1 MKRSSLNHV
10 YRVVWNVALQVW
22 QAVSEITKGKT
33 KTNSRGSAKLT
44 TLGQLFAGAGWL
56 LVGGIAFADLPQGGQ
71 VAAGSASIE
80 SDSNSMMVRQSS
92 DRVAIDWQGYNIGE
106 GNRVEYLQP
115 SSSSVALNRVL
126 GGDPSQIRGSLV
138 ANGRVFLVNPNGIVF
153 GERSVVDVAGLVAS
167 TLNISNEDFMAGN
180 YTFSGSSAGVIVN
193 QGNVVARPGGFVV
206 MIAAKMENVGRLNA
220 EGGDILL
227 GAGQRVRL
235 DLGGPV
241 AIEVEGPVVDAYI
254 NNGGII
260 QADGGN
266 IVMTVEAA
274 DQLASLAINNT
285 GIIQA
290 RGIGTGDGGTI
301 RLSGGHGAIAN
312 SHIIDASAADGV
324 GGSVELTAAQITL
337 AAGSLID
344 ASGGTAGGEVRL
356 QAPEVNLEREA
367 RVDISQTAPAEAA
380 DTELPAQSDESAG
393 KFAVQA
399 EQLRITQAHIDASGV
414 VSGGSIE
421 IVAAEQTIADSLL
434 DSSGA
439 LAAGRISLT
448 APRRAPEQPQQPQQ
462 PPAPAPA
469 PTTIVVSQSALR
481 ANATNGDGGE
491 IAVTA
496 DDLEFTGHNSLT
508 ADGASGGGDIKI
520 GGGYKGQDSTLA
532 NAQQT
537 ILSAETAV
545 SASATER
552 GDGGEVIVWA
562 DGDTFFAGHI
572 AAKGG
577 ALGGDGGFAEVSGK
591 GRLAFV
597 GSVDLTAAQG
607 ATGALLLDP
616 YNLTISTAADTSMS
630 GFDAAGDDSVLNVTT
645 LQNAL
650 TGANVTVSTGSS
662 GSQTGD
668 ITVADSISWGS
679 ASTLTL
685 QAAGGITL
693 AADKSIS
700 SFDGGLTLAAGTG
713 GVLQQTGSA
722 LRIGGAVA
730 ASTVSGDITLDSAL
744 NSFSG
749 TVSATTGDG
758 DIALAN
764 SRELKLGNISAAGAG
779 KGLVTLS
786 TATDSNASI
795 VSSGSLAA
803 VTLIAATDG
812 GGSITLADV
821 DGDLTIES
829 LTAQGNITLGN
840 SDTGTLTL
848 DGNGDATDEIAVING
863 KARFEIYGSGTVALT
878 ASDIIINDDI
888 RTEGGN
894 IDFTTT
900 TGAITSAADADIVTS
915 SLASTGTTSGRV
927 RLTAA
932 NGMLVNNITT
942 AGSDNLNGVGAN
954 AADVFLTALD
964 GALSVANIIASG
976 GSAVTTYTIGGTTVN
991 SAADTPANRNGGN
1004 AGVIVINAVG
1014 DGSDGDDIIL
1024 NGNLTTAGGSAVGTS
1039 DTGLG
1044 GYINIKSALVV
1055 SGDRS
1060 ITTGSTVGD
1069 VEFDSALD
1077 SNGDA
1082 SSHGLTISTGSGDV
1096 SMHGVIG
1103 GVEALDFLHITANTF
1118 IKLDENVSL
1127 NNQDTANG
1135 SEGLKLTAGAV
1146 YLGDPTDAGSVT
1158 IDTEVGNGTV
1168 DINANMT
1175 WLREDTVFTR
1185 GSGAID
1191 ISADLASEGSEQND
1205 LTVNG
1210 SSGGVFS
1217 VGDDVGVAGRLG
1229 DILFESGTDVSM
1241 RNRIVA
1247 GSFVALN
1254 NTGKFNLAVNRSS
1267 GAYQDYNRIGGFQI
1281 ATTGTANNLADD
1293 EDIKIYSNITLT
1305 ADTAPLSI
1313 TAHNGVVTV
1322 GEANRNITITM
1333 SAVDGDVTLL
1343 SGSGQLTVNN
1353 TDIDTGGG
1361 DLSLTGTG
1369 VFQWSQ
1375 DVNGYGSYTGSDI
1388 DVGSGKIR
1396 VDGNGG
1402 LIDLN
1407 GTFATTDADSAGT
1420 KAAIIHDAS
1429 AVNIN
1434 SLTAQS
1440 GTLRIGE
1447 MVGDPAAADVI
1458 GSISQNAP
1466 GAIVSKIDIKTLEAF
1481 AGDSIAITSGA
1492 NIIDT
1497 LGNFSLGGSLA
1508 VHAIGRASGMALI
1521 GDITATDVS
1530 IKTGNGSLE
1539 LGTYNITSTSGNIW
1553 LQGSGINQS
1562 AGAVVNSA
1570 GTVTLYGNDYRTVY
1584 NSFDPSSWTSSYGT
1598 ANLQGQIIAA
1608 STANE
1613 SVTFANITN
1622 LVLPSM
1628 EIGTAGNRGGLR
1640 LGVNNSNY
1648 ISGAVTQSAAEQDKL
1663 LVSQVSG
1670 YTNSSITLDN
1680 ALNEID
1686 SLGHFQRGGDLIIV
1700 DSAGGLTL
1708 NGSAWYHHNN
1718 QPSNSD
1724 VAITT
1729 PGLLAL
1735 GSHDIRGAAVTL
1747 TAGSALTSS
1756 DNAITSSSGSYISA
1770 GGGVGNLVLDGGG
1783 ANIALSGQLDQ
1794 SNHYN
1799 HISYE
1804 AFTDVYAVSM
1814 VAGGEIIVKNAH
1826 NVALANVFANRSD
1839 GKLVLGQSDAAITGE
1854 VTTSGQ
1860 IDLFELS
1867 GYIVGDNASLTM
1879 ASDYIRQL
1887 GDITAENGISIT
1899 DNKTGLVV
1907 AGNLVA
1913 DNNAAGITLTT
1924 GTSGITLSR
1933 YSAGSAAAPTDTR
1946 LSSSLGSSMLAG
1958 GAGVEMISNQDLRLN
1973 GSIETTG
1980 GVELRASRLYSLTDP
1995 STFAETGKILLN
2007 GDITSGEGGLGLNA
2021 GYNIL
2026 QNEGLSD
2033 GQAAGVITT
2042 TGAVYGLN
2050 ASGEATQNVS
2060 NLAARKQIS
2069 LDGDNHIA
2077 ALGAFFLGK
2086 IEGDS
2091 PAGGDF
2097 IVNDV
2102 SGGLALTGSITNQYQ
2117 NVTISTAGGQLDLAT
2132 HSITA
2137 GNLDVYGKN
2146 IILTGRGIT
2155 QDSSAPGVL
2164 SVNGTTVNRGGNIEL
2179 IGHDGSRDVDDNLVA
2194 EGAGDITL
2202 YGTLQTQNDGSE
2214 AIIIRGAKD
2223 VVLPNVQ
2230 ILHDGVIKGRL
2241 SLGTGTELDQLI
2253 SGNIS
2258 QGAGTAIQ
2266 VADLKVAAGGS
2277 VVLTSSDNSIEE
2289 LVSGLSGD
2297 NAGLDFDFDLYDKTG
2312 GLRVAGDVQSAGG
2325 VRIATFVDPDN
2336 AATLI
2341 LDDNDILA
2349 NGDIAL
2355 LGKGV
2360 TQTTNGVIDA
2370 QSGTITLDGG
2380 DSVLTLLGSVETDN
2394 SSATAVVMQNASTVT
2409 LNSVKAQQGTLVL
2422 GGSDEGDEISE
2433 SVTQTTDSVIEAKT
2447 LAANVGVLTLNRN
2460 NLIDQ
2465 LGTITASGTLQ
2476 IVDVGGDAGATGLE
2490 FVGDVSA
2497 AGTTTIKSTDGAIRL
2512 GDFDLT
2518 VGTTTDSLFSG
2529 EALTLDGVGL
2539 AQNYQSAIADETAT
2553 PSLSAVRSGAATLK
2567 GGSGSILLGSADNDF
2582 GAQVTPTASGA
2593 QVFIRDV
2600 NDLNLASLASI
2611 SNATPNN
2618 TSITAIAGKALSLST
2633 GALETAGGSVDL
2645 RSLDG
2650 DLATPGAITTG
2661 SGNVTL
2667 FASGTLSLNNGVNS
2681 ASGNLSVTGDQI
2693 THNSGLL
2700 SLATGGAGTI
2710 DVTATGSGGLFMST
2724 NYKYQS
2730 DTGTVTINSAGASD
2744 LANIVT
2750 NGALVVRSSGA
2761 ITQSVSSSSL
2771 SAASL
2776 DVQATNNADITLDNA
2791 NNNVATLTAS
2801 SRNAAD
2807 DDTGSGVIRFTDK
2820 QDGLVIDGV
2829 VTTASAVLTATAGA
2843 VTQTSAIDVGALA
2856 LKGAGSFT
2864 LDDSAN
2870 KLPLIASEAT
2880 GAVSLSSSIAT
2891 TIGEVNPSGIT
2902 TGGANFSLTATAITV
2917 NNAIDTGAGLL
2928 ALTATAGGITQ
2939 ADGSADITA
2948 DNIKLSATGNISLLD
2963 SDNDF
2968 GALAAVVSA
2977 ANATVTLVE
2986 DDGFDLAAVDGIA
2999 GIVTNAGAVSLTS
3012 SSIGLSTATA
3022 VKTNSAGGAGADITL
3037 DGAVLV
3043 NQHSSF
3049 DAGSSAGDVLFKNSV
3064 DSTSA
3069 AGPYGLT
3076 VYSGAETRFDADVGA
3091 TTALDYLTT
3100 DATGTVQMAAITV
3113 TTANAQT
3120 YNDAVVLGGDV
3131 TLSSTA
3137 DTILLNGGVDGDT
3150 VDVSSVATGAERS
3163 LTINAATAVNFS
3175 AAVGS
3180 APVND
3185 KHKLGTLTI
3194 NAAGLSQSAAGVIQV
3209 AALAID
3215 ATGDVALTELGN
3227 DVDQLAAQITSTTD
3241 NQYSLTYSDADGVE
3255 IARIGSVA
3263 GLSDVEEGEAAGSNF
3278 TLNVGGLLS
3287 QQNDALIELD
3297 GNLTIDASRAT
3308 QLGDVNFNNTA
3319 VGGTEL
3325 DSSLIAGDFTLS
3337 SNGDVSQTVVAGD
3350 DNDAYLQ
3357 VGGELTINGGTLQ
3370 EGDSLSNLLGGGATG
3385 GTRQDNEIRLNGVIT
3400 LSMADG
3406 KLIGTNGSQTQEVT
3420 GADLDDV
3427 RVLSL
3432 SGGKS
3437 ITFGGTGGD
3446 VITLGTAAN
3455 AVKGKLKITTAGSF
3469 ADSGSSLQTG
3479 IRQTNQLSLADAYF
3493 EVQSSSLNTTPNLA
3507 TGVGVINLSDSA
3519 NSFTGTV
3526 GARARDMDIVLTSS
3540 SDLALG
3546 NITGAKV
3553 VLDAATNAIT
3563 QSGIVSATDL
3573 LLNSAGAVTLTG
3585 DNRVGSLAAGS
3596 VAGLNF
3602 TNAQTL
3608 VVGSIDGSDGI
3619 TSSAAVTLTADDIT
3633 LDQAITAAGQALTLQ
3648 TRSAA
3653 TAINVGIATEAA
3665 DDFDLEASELA
3676 QLTDGFSSITIG
3688 NSEAGTIAV
3697 AAATFADKLE
3707 LVSGAGGINISG
3719 ALSTGSNDLILDTT
3733 GAVTQSAAISA
3744 AGLGIVNASEVTLSN
3759 TLNDVTTLAADNLS
3773 GDLTFVDANTLVIG
3787 SVNPTGISCT
3797 AGSTC
3802 AVDISTLSGDL
3813 SVNEDI
3819 IASTVVLNAG
3829 DATAAGT
3836 ATGGNITVAEG
3847 KSITATSALLYTG
3860 SIAGSTNV
3868 AALIGAGSGNFR
3880 YNGDE
3885 TTGYSGAAA
3894 LADIG
3899 SYAIYREQPI
3909 LAVTPGTATSQYGD
3923 SPDLAAVT
3931 GSYSGYVNGDTQVHA
3946 AISGTATFSTD
3957 ATATSDAGNYNIA
3970 YVDGLLSAIGYG
3982 FADAT
3987 SSTTE
3992 YTVAKRVISLD
4003 GSRVY
4008 DGGITADAAVLTTL
4022 GNLVEG
4028 QTLTLTGTGTLADK
4042 NVAVDKTVTLGSL
4055 VLGDAAS
4062 GAGLAS
4068 NYTLEGGSHTLTV
4081 TRREI
4086 SASGITAQ
4094 SKVYDGNNSATLVTG
4109 GAGFAGLIEGD
4120 AVAVSAS
4127 GTFADKNVG
4136 SDISVTV
4143 SGLSL
4148 EGADA
4153 GNYNLTGSTD
4163 TLSADITRREVT
4175 LSAAR
4180 EYDGTVA
4187 LSGADVTFGNLV
4199 DGETLNYSGAKA
4211 SNANVVVADN
4221 YIVEITL
4228 ADGDGATASSGGLA
4242 SNYALPTAL
4251 NATTAPVVI
4260 SAKVLTA
4267 SLAAQSKVYDGN
4279 SRALINTADYGLSG
4293 FVSGEGATITETE
4306 GLFNSKDVTAANS
4319 VTVTLAAGD
4328 FDALDGTDLRNY
4340 LLPTQVTNSASTI
4353 TPKAL
4358 TLTLNGL
4365 SKVYDGNASYAL
4377 AAEDYALSGFV
4388 LSEGASLT
4396 GATALFNAANV
4407 WEANTASLEV
4417 TAANFVADT
4426 ASGTELSNYSL
4437 PSMAQLATDGS
4448 YTITAKTVGLAAS
4461 KVYDGTIDLT
4471 GAVVVTTGIAGETLN
4486 YSGAEASDANV
4497 ATADKYITAITLADG
4512 SGDARNYQLPTLN
4525 ASNAAVT
4532 INPYVVSATGSRFY
4546 NGTAQAAAADLA
4558 LGSLVGAQ
4566 TLGLTGAGSLA
4577 DKHVG
4582 DDKAV
4587 DASGLVL
4594 ADGDNGGLAS
4604 NYTLAGGSHTLS
4616 VTPASLVIT
4625 SSDVVKTY
4633 DATTSAA
4640 GSALVDASSGT
4651 QLFADD
4657 SLSGGSFAFDTK
4669 HVSRGADLAVLSNKT
4684 VTVNGVT
4691 VSDGNSGNNY
4701 TVSYSDNTTSTINP
4715 ALVTVVG
4722 LVAQDKVYDGTNR
4735 ADLTAASAALTGLLD
4750 GDEVTPSRATGTFA
4764 DKNVSYAD
4772 DDINGAI
4779 VAKLVTADTIYLEGA
4794 DAANYNM
4801 VPVTG
4806 LSAKITPLGIIPAV
4820 TAEDRVYDGSTTATV
4835 AASLELPVVGDD
4847 VEITYSSANFVDAS
4861 VGLNKFVL
4869 AEGIGMVGG
4878 ADRGNYTL
4886 LSSSASDYADITPR
4900 ELTISADDQSR
4911 LYGAAD
4917 PVFTFTQ
4924 TGLAEGDAITVNFDT
4939 ARGPGLAVG
4948 DYAIEPYGF
4957 ESQNYRVT
4965 YLPGTLTITAAGA
4978 PLDYAIERTQATGL
4992 APSSNQPNA
5001 NGGTSTPLSDS
5012 FIGGQFRAERR
5023 SVEALQLINISPSA
5037 LDMDAVA
5044 TTEQALD
5051 MAVAQLVTSVR
5062 HSEQTKVLLVD
5073 GGINMDEQ

>member
-33 KTNSRGSAKLT
+33 KTNSRGSTKLT
-44 TLGQLFAGAGWL
+44 TLAQLFAGAGWL

-71 VAAGSASIE
+71 VAAGSATIE
-80 SDSNSMMVRQSS
+80 SNSNSMIVRQTS
-92 DRVAIDWQGYNIGE
+92 DRLAIDWQGYNIGE

-115 SSSSVALNRVL
+115 SNSSVALNRVL

-180 YTFSGSSAGVIVN
+180 YTFTGNSAGVIVN

-344 ASGGTAGGEVRL
+344 ASGGSAGGEVRL
-356 QAPEVNLEREA
+356 QAPQVNIESQA
-367 RVDISQTAPAEAA
+367 RVDISQTASAPEA
-380 DTELPAQSDESAG
+380 DTQQPAQRDESAG
-393 KFAVQA
+393 KFVVQA
-399 EQLRITQAHIDASGV
+399 ENVRITQAHIDASGV

-421 IVAAEQTIADSLL
+421 IIAAEQTIADSLL

-448 APRRAPEQPQQPQQ
+448 APSRAPEQPQQP
-462 PPAPAPA
+462 PSPTPAPLPA

-481 ANATNGDGGE
+481 ADATNGDGGE
-491 IAVTA
+491 IAITA
-496 DDLEFTGHNSLT
+496 DDLEFSEHNSLT
-508 ADGASGGGDIKI
+508 ADGPSAGGNIKI
-520 GGGYKGQDSTLA
+520 GGGYKGQDNTIA
-532 NAQQT
+532 NAQRT
-537 ILSAETAV
+537 TLSAETAI

-562 DGDTFFAGHI
+562 DGDTVFAGHI
-572 AAKGG
+572 VATGG

-607 ATGALLLDP
+607 AIGSLLLDP
-616 YNLTISTAADTSMS
+616 FNLTISASTDANIAG
-630 GFDAAGDDSVLNVTT
+630 GFDAAGNDSVLNVTT

-650 TGANVTVSTGSS
+650 TGADVTVSTGSS
-662 GSQTGD
+662 GSQAGD

-685 QAAGGITL
+685 QAAGSITL
-693 AADKSIS
+693 DENKSIS
-700 SFDGGLTLAAGTG
+700 SFDGGLTLDAGTG
-713 GVLQQTGSA
+713 VSQGAGSA
-722 LRIGGAVA
+722 LRLGGAVA
-730 ASTVSGDITLDSAL
+730 VSTVSGDITLDSAL
-744 NSFSG
+744 NGFIG
-749 TVSATTGDG
+749 TISATTGDG

-764 SRELKLGNISAAGAG
+764 NRELKLGNISAAGVG

-786 TATDSNASI
+786 TAEDSNASI
-795 VSSGSLAA
+795 LSSGSLAA

-812 GGSITLADV
+812 GGSIALADV
-821 DGDLTIES
+821 DGDLTVES

-848 DGNGDATDEIAVING
+848 AGNGDSTDEIAVING

-878 ASDIIINDDI
+878 GSNIVINDDI

-927 RLTAA
+927 RLTAG

-964 GALSVANIIASG
+964 GALSVGNIIASG
-976 GSAVTTYTIGGTTVN
+976 GSAVVN
-991 SAADTPANRNGGN
+991 SSADIPANRNGGN
-1004 AGVIVINAVG
+1004 AGVIVIEAVG
-1014 DGSDGDDIIL
+1014 DGADGDDIIF

-1044 GYINIKSALVV
+1044 GYINIKTAVV
-1055 SGDRS
+1055 LSGDRTIS
-1060 ITTGSTVGD
+1060 TGSTVGD
-1069 VEFDSALD
+1069 VEFDSSLD
-1077 SNGDA
+1077 SNGDLA
-1082 SSHGLTISTGSGDV
+1082 GHGLTISTGTGNV
-1096 SMHGVIG
+1096 AMHGEIG
-1103 GVEALDFLHITANTF
+1103 GVEALDFLNITANSY
-1118 IKLDENVSL
+1118 IHLDESVTLSDSKSGNSK
-1127 NNQDTANG
+1127 
-1135 SEGLKLTAGAV
+1135 EGLTLSADSV
-1146 YLGDPTDAGSVT
+1146 YLGDPSDTGTVT
-1158 IDTEVGNGTV
+1158 IDTSGGNSTV
-1168 DINANMT
+1168 DINADST
-1175 WLREDTVFTR
+1175 ILRESAVFVR
-1185 GSGAID
+1185 GSGGID
-1191 ISADLASEGSEQND
+1191 FSSDVYSEAAEQNN
-1205 LTVNG
+1205 LTFNGVNG
-1210 SSGGVFS
+1210 GSVSIGDSLGSSS
-1217 VGDDVGVAGRLG
+1217 GRLG
-1229 DILFESGTDVSM
+1229 DILFSTGTDIIIPD
-1241 RNRIVA
+1241 NIYG
-1247 GSFVALN
+1247 GSFIALN
-1254 NTGKFNLAVNRSS
+1254 NTGLIKLASTTGASQDFNRV
-1267 GAYQDYNRIGGFQI
+1267 GGYQL
-1281 ATTGTANNLADD
+1281 ATTGTDSAGD
-1293 EDIKIYSNITLT
+1293 EDIRIYSSINLS
-1305 ADTAPLSI
+1305 ADTAPMSI
-1313 TAHNGVVTV
+1313 SATNGTLTV
-1322 GEANRNITITM
+1322 SSTGASNQRTLNLNN
-1333 SAVDGDVTLL
+1333 GDATFFAD
-1343 SGSGQLTVNN
+1343 GQLNFN
-1353 TDIDTGGG
+1353 HADLSTGGG
-1361 DLSLTGTG
+1361 DVSLTGSG
-1369 VFQWSQ
+1369 VYQ
-1375 DVNGYGSYTGSDI
+1375 YGDRYGASEI
-1388 DVGSGKIR
+1388 DAGSGKIR
-1396 VDGNGG
+1396 VDGNDGAIN
-1402 LIDLN
+1402 LL
-1407 GTFATTDADSAGT
+1407 GTMVTTDADSAGT
-1420 KAAIIHDAS
+1420 DAVVIQDAASVQVSRI
-1429 AVNIN
+1429 
-1434 SLTAQS
+1434 TAAS
-1440 GTLRIGE
+1440 GTLRFGE
-1447 MVGDPAAADVI
+1447 MIGDVADVVGDIVQSD
-1458 GSISQNAP
+1458 ISY
-1466 GAIVSKIDIKTLEAF
+1466 ITDIIDIKTLEAF
-1481 AGDSIAITSGA
+1481 AGGNISITSSA

-1497 LGNFSLGGSLA
+1497 LGDFSLGGSLA
-1508 VHAIGRASGMALI
+1508 VHAIGRAAGMALI

-1530 IKTGNGSLE
+1530 IRTGNGSLE
-1539 LGTYNITSTSGNIW
+1539 LGSFDITSTAGNIW
-1553 LQGSGINQS
+1553 LQGSGINQAS
-1562 AGAVVNSA
+1562 DSVIDSQ
-1570 GTVTLYGNDYRTVY
+1570 GTVTVYGNDYRTASPNAY
-1584 NSFDPSSWTSSYGT
+1584 NYSTWINSYRSVD
-1598 ANLQGQIIAA
+1598 LQGQILAA
-1608 STANE
+1608 STDDN
-1613 SVTFANITN
+1613 SVTFANIN
-1622 LVLPSM
+1622 SLVLPQM
-1628 EIGTAGNRGGLR
+1628 EIGSSGARGGLR
-1640 LGVNNSNY
+1640 IGVDNWNY
-1648 ISGAVTQSAAEQDKL
+1648 INGAITQSAATDRAL

-1670 YTNSSITLDN
+1670 YTNDAITLDN

-1686 SLGHFQRGGDLIIV
+1686 RLGSFQRGGDLTIV
-1700 DSAGGLTL
+1700 DSKDNLTFAG
-1708 NGSAWYHHNN
+1708 SSWYHFGNSTSD
-1718 QPSNSD
+1718 SNVTIST
-1724 VAITT
+1724 V
-1729 PGLLAL
+1729 GLMAL
-1735 GSHDIRGAAVTL
+1735 GAYDIRGAAVSL
-1747 TAGSALTSS
+1747 EAGSSLAA
-1756 DNAITSSSGSYISA
+1756 DVAAITSSSGSYLSA
-1770 GGGVGNLVLDGGG
+1770 GGGVGNLTLN
-1783 ANIALSGQLDQ
+1783 ANGSNIVLSGQLDQ
-1794 SNHYN
+1794 SDHYQ
-1799 HISYE
+1799 HSSYE
-1804 AFTDVYAVSM
+1804 SFPGVYATNM
-1814 VAGGEIIVKNAH
+1814 VAGGEILVVNA
-1826 NVALANVFANRSD
+1826 NDVTLANVYANRSD
-1839 GKLVLGQSDAAITGE
+1839 GKLVLGQSAQAITGT
-1854 VTTSGQ
+1854 VTTTGE

-1867 GYIVGDNASLTM
+1867 GYIVGESASLTM
-1879 ASDYIRQL
+1879 TNDYIRQL

-1899 DNKTGLVV
+1899 NNRTGLVV
-1907 AGNLVA
+1907 AGALVA
-1913 DNNAAGITLTT
+1913 DNTDAGIAISTIA
-1924 GTSGITLSR
+1924 SGVTLSR
-1933 YSAGSAAAPTDTR
+1933 YSSGSAAAPVDTR
-1946 LSSSLGSSMLAG
+1946 LSSSIGSSMTSGLG
-1958 GAGVEMISNQDLRLN
+1958 GIDLVSYQDIRLN
-1973 GSIETTG
+1973 GDSTSTG
-1980 GVELRASRLYSLTDP
+1980 GITLRADRLYNLADVT
-1995 STFAETGKILLN
+1995 TFAETGKITLN
-2007 GDITSGEGGLGLNA
+2007 GLLTAGDDGIGLNA
-2021 GYNIL
+2021 GYSIN
-2026 QNEGLSD
+2026 QNKDLAD
-2033 GQAAGVITT
+2033 GQGAGILAT
-2042 TGAVYGLN
+2042 TGALYGMN
-2050 ASGEATQNVS
+2050 AAGEAIQNAT
-2060 NLAARKQIS
+2060 NFAARKEILLVGENEIAELGS
-2069 LDGDNHIA
+2069 FYLSSIAGDN
-2077 ALGAFFLGK
+2077 
-2086 IEGDS
+2086 S
-2091 PAGGDF
+2091 PGGDF
-2097 IVNDV
+2097 KLKDV
-2102 SGGLALTGSITNQYQ
+2102 VGGLTLTGSITNEYQ
-2117 NVTISTAGGQLDLAT
+2117 NIEITTAGDVLALGT
-2132 HSITA
+2132 QSITA
-2137 GNLDVYGKN
+2137 GNLDLYGKD
-2146 IILTGRGIT
+2146 IKLTGRGIT
-2155 QDSSAPGVL
+2155 QDSASPGSL
-2164 SVNGTTVNRGGNIEL
+2164 NVNGTTVNRGGTIEL
-2179 IGHDGSRDVDDNLVA
+2179 VGHDGTTETVDSDVLAA
-2194 EGAGDITL
+2194 EGAGDIQF
-2202 YGTLQTQNDGSE
+2202 YGTLATKNDSSS

-2223 VVLPNVQ
+2223 VVLPNIEIV
-2230 ILHDGVIKGRL
+2230 HDGVIKGQL
-2241 SLGTGTELDQLI
+2241 SLGTGSELDEII
-2253 SGNIS
+2253 SGNIT
-2258 QGAGTAIQ
+2258 QGVGTSLQ
-2266 VADLKVAAGGS
+2266 LADLKVAAGGS
-2277 VVLTSSDNSIEE
+2277 VVLANSGNSIEA
-2289 LVSGLSGD
+2289 LVSGL
-2297 NAGLDFDFDLYDKTG
+2297 AGNNEAIDFDLDLYDKEG
-2312 GLRVAGDVQSAGG
+2312 GLRLENNVVSAGG
-2325 VRIATFVDPDN
+2325 VRIKTFVDPDN
-2336 AATLI
+2336 SSSIVLA
-2341 LDDNDILA
+2341 DNDILA
-2349 NGDIAL
+2349 DGEVYLQGRGITQTENGDI
-2355 LGKGV
+2355 
-2360 TQTTNGVIDA
+2360 NA
-2370 QSGTITLDGG
+2370 QSGQITLDGG
-2380 DSVLTLLGSVETDN
+2380 GSILSLLGSVETTNAQAD
-2394 SSATAVVMQNASTVT
+2394 ALVMQNASTVT
-2409 LNSVKAQQGTLVL
+2409 LNTINVTEGTLVL
-2422 GGSDEGDEISE
+2422 GGAEDGLEITE
-2433 SVTQTTDSVIEAKT
+2433 SVTQTSSSVVEAQT
-2447 LAANVGVLTLNRN
+2447 LAANVGVLTLNRDN
-2460 NLIDQ
+2460 KINQ
-2465 LGTITASGTLQ
+2465 LGDITATDTVT
-2476 IVDVGGDAGATGLE
+2476 IVDDGLAGSPSIDGPDISGLQLVGNFVAGGASQIE
-2490 FVGDVSA
+2490 
-2497 AGTTTIKSTDGAIRL
+2497 STDGSIRL
-2512 GDFDLT
+2512 GTSTVT
-2518 VGTTTDSLFSG
+2518 VGETVDDVFTG
-2529 EALTLDGVGL
+2529 EALTLEGVGIS
-2539 AQNYQSAIADETAT
+2539 QTYQPSVDDETA
-2553 PSLSAVRSGAATLK
+2553 SASASFIKSGATTLR
-2567 GGSGSILLGSADNDF
+2567 GGTGSILLGSAANDF
-2582 GAQVTPTASGA
+2582 TGQVTPTASGV
-2593 QVFIRDV
+2593 QVFIRDA
-2600 NDLNLASLASI
+2600 NDLGLTSLASI
-2611 SNATPNN
+2611 SDASPND

-2633 GALETAGGSVDL
+2633 GALVTDAGSVDL

-2650 DLATPGAITTG
+2650 DLATPGSITTD

-2667 FASGTLSLNNGVNS
+2667 FASGTMALNNGVDS
-2681 ASGNLSVTGDQI
+2681 QSGNLSVTGDQI

-2700 SLATGGAGTI
+2700 ALATGGAGTI
-2710 DVTATGSGGLFMST
+2710 DVTATGSDGLFMST

-2761 ITQSVSSSSL
+2761 VTQSVSSSSL

-2791 NNNVATLTAS
+2791 NNNVATFAAS

-2807 DDTGSGVIRFTDK
+2807 DATGSGVIRFTDK

-2829 VTTASAVLTATAGA
+2829 ATTASAVLTATAGA

-2880 GAVSLSSSIAT
+2880 GAVSLSSSVAT

-2902 TGGANFSLTATAITV
+2902 TGGANFSLTSTAVTIS
-2917 NNAIDTGAGLL
+2917 NAINTGAGLL
-2928 ALTATAGGITQ
+2928 SLTATAGGITQ
-2939 ADGSADITA
+2939 ANGSADITA
-2948 DNIKLSATGNISLLD
+2948 GNIKLSATGNISLLD

-2968 GALAAVVSA
+2968 GALAAVTSA

-2986 DDGFDLAAVDGIA
+2986 DDGFDLTEVDGIA
-2999 GIVTNAGAVSLTS
+2999 GIVTNAGEVSITS
-3012 SSIGLSTATA
+3012 SSVGLSTVTA
-3022 VKTNSAGGAGADITL
+3022 VKTNSAGGVGADITL

-3043 NQHSSF
+3043 KQNSSF

-3064 DSTSA
+3064 DSTSE

-3076 VYSGAETRFDADVGA
+3076 IYSGAETRFDADVGA

-3100 DATGTVQMAAITV
+3100 DAAGTVQMAAITV

-3120 YNDAVVLGGDV
+3120 YQDAVVLGGDV
-3131 TLSSTA
+3131 TLTSTA
-3137 DTILLNGGVDGDT
+3137 DTILLNGGVDGDA

-3163 LTINAATAVNFS
+3163 LTINAAAAVNFFG
-3175 AAVGS
+3175 AIGS

-3185 KHKLGTLTI
+3185 KHKLGTLTV
-3194 NAAGLSQSAAGVIQV
+3194 NAAGLSQSDAGVIQV

-3215 ATGDVALTELGN
+3215 ATGAVVLTELGN
-3227 DVDQLAAQITSTTD
+3227 NVGQLAAQITSTTD
-3241 NQYSLTYSDADGVE
+3241 DQYSLAYTDADGVE

-3297 GNLTIDASRAT
+3297 GGLTIDASRAT

-3325 DSSLIAGDFTLS
+3325 DSSLISGDFTLS
-3337 SNGDVSQTVVAGD
+3337 SNGDVIQTVVAGT

-3357 VGGELTINGGTLQ
+3357 VGGELTINGGILQ

-3406 KLIGTNGSQTQEVT
+3406 KLIGTNGLQTQEVT

-3446 VITLGTAAN
+3446 VVTLGTAAN
-3455 AVKGKLKITTAGSF
+3455 AVKGKLKINTAGSF

-3479 IRQTNQLSLADAYF
+3479 IRQTSQLSLADAYF
-3493 EVQSSSLNTTPNLA
+3493 EVQSSSLNTTPSLA

-3619 TSSAAVTLTADDIT
+3619 TSSAAVTLTADDMT

-3648 TRSAA
+3648 TRSAS
-3653 TAINVGIATEAA
+3653 TAINVGLATEAA

-3719 ALSTGSNDLILDTT
+3719 ELSTGSNDLILDTT

-3744 AGLGIVNASEVTLSN
+3744 AGLGILNASEATLSN
-3759 TLNDVTTLAADNLS
+3759 TLNDVTTLAADYLT
-3773 GDLTFVDANTLVIG
+3773 GDLTFVDANTLLIG

-3819 IASTVVLNAG
+3819 IASSVVLNAG

-3868 AALIGAGSGNFR
+3868 AALIDAGSGNFR

-3885 TTGYSGAAA
+3885 TTVYSGAAA

-3923 SPDLAAVT
+3923 SPDVAAVT

-4008 DGGITADAAVLTTL
+4008 DGGITADATVLTTL

-4028 QTLTLTGTGTLADK
+4028 QTLTLTGTGTLTDK
-4042 NVAVDKTVTLGSL
+4042 NVAADKTVTLGSL

-4081 TRREI
+4081 TQREI

-4094 SKVYDGNNSATLVTG
+4094 SKGYDGNTSATLVTG

-4120 AVAVSAS
+4120 AVAVSGS

-4260 SAKVLTA
+4260 SAKALTA

-4279 SRALINTADYGLSG
+4279 SLALINTADYGLSG

-4340 LLPTQVTNSASTI
+4340 LLPTQVINSASTI

-4388 LSEGASLT
+4388 LSEGASLS

-4546 NGTAQAAAADLA
+4546 NGTAQAAAADLT

-4587 DASGLVL
+4587 DASGLML

-4735 ADLTAASAALTGLLD
+4735 ADLTAASAALTGLFD

-4869 AEGIGMVGG
+4869 AEGIAMVGG

-4911 LYGAAD
+4911 LYGTAD

-4924 TGLAEGDAITVNFDT
+4924 IGLAEGDAITVNFDT

-4948 DYAIEPYGF
+4948 DYAIQPYGF

-4978 PLDYAIERTQATGL
+4978 PLDYAIERTQATGP

-5001 NGGTSTPLSDS
+5001 NGGTNTPLSDS

-5023 SVEALQLINISPSA
+5023 SVDALQLINISPSA